1 MLSDDRLEW
10 IISQLRAIDHVE
22 IIRIGTRMIC
32 TLPQRI
38 TSELCAMLKKYHPIW
53 INTQFNH
60 PKELTKE
67 AAEAA
72 DMLLSAG
79 IPLGNQSVLLKGIN
93 DSVPVMKKLVQGL
106 VKMRIRPYYL
116 YQAQA
121 LAGTEHFITTI
132 ESGLD
137 IIQGLRGYTS
147 GICIPTFVLDTPYG
161 KVPINP
167 TYSVG
172 RDGEDYILRTY
183 NNILW
188 KEHNPVQL

>member
-1 MLSDDRLEW
+1 
-10 IISQLRAIDHVE
+10 
-22 IIRIGTRMIC
+22 
-32 TLPQRI
+32 
-38 TSELCAMLKKYHPIW
+38 
-53 INTQFNH
+53 
-60 PKELTKE
+60 
-67 AAEAA
+67 
-72 DMLLSAG
+72 MLLSAG